1 MASEPENGRDIIKA
15 EELPRPLEILKYRDP
30 QNASNV
36 ETKFY
41 VLGTAHVS
49 MQSCRDAADLI
60 ARVRPDFVLL
70 ELCNERI
77 SILSLD
83 KFEEPNFGAA
93 VAAIRSGKSTPF
105 QALYSWL
112 LAKVATNLEIK
123 PGEEFRV
130 ALRSAQQ
137 VGAKVDI
144 QPEARVRTHTPIK
157 LCPGLTFWT
166 ASSPQS
172 PHTSHQVVL
181 GDRLVSVTL
190 ARVWGGLSI
199 WEKLSLVKNLTWTG
213 FSMLDAEALTKEIE
227 SMKEADVLT
236 EAILEFGKEY
246 PGMIGPLL
254 TERNLYMVYMMRKLA
269 AHASSVVAVVGAG
282 HLQGIRENW
291 ESAIDIEALMELPP
305 DRPLRRRLIK
315 LGALAGSVLAVT
327 LVVRFVLKRRA

>member
-1 MASEPENGRDIIKA
+1 
-15 EELPRPLEILKYRDP
+15 
-30 QNASNV
+30 
-36 ETKFY
+36 
-41 VLGTAHVS
+41 

-137 VGAKVDI
+137 VGAK
-144 QPEARVRTHTPIK
+144 
-157 LCPGLTFWT
+157 
-166 ASSPQS
+166 
-172 PHTSHQVVL
+172 VVL

>member
-1 MASEPENGRDIIKA
+1 MGSFKTCSSEPGWFDKSLGAPPLPCKA
-15 EELPRPLEILKYRDP
+15 ARTVGGDASTILPNP
-30 QNASNV
+30 Q
-36 ETKFY
+36 
-41 VLGTAHVS
+41 
-49 MQSCRDAADLI
+49 
-60 ARVRPDFVLL
+60 
-70 ELCNERI
+70 
-77 SILSLD
+77 
-83 KFEEPNFGAA
+83 EPNFGAA

-137 VGAKVDI
+137 VGAKVGI
-144 QPEARVRTHTPIK
+144 QPEARVRTHTPMK

-227 SMKEADVLT
+227 SMKVKRSGAREGGRRGGGARSGGGSVQCPDGALALGRDRPWSTRMYGMCHSAGMPLPHTLQEADVLT

-282 HLQGIRENW
+282 HLQGIR
-291 ESAIDIEALMELPP
+291 
-305 DRPLRRRLIK
+305 
-315 LGALAGSVLAVT
+315 
-327 LVVRFVLKRRA
+327 